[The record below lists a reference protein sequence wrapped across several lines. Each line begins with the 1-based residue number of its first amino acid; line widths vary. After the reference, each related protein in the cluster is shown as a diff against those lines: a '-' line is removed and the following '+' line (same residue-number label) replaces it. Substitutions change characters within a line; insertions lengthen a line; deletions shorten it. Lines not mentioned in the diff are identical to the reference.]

1 MTIKEIETL
10 SGMSRANIRFY
21 EAEGLLAPG
30 RSANGYRDYS
40 RGDLETLKR
49 VKLLRSLRIPLEEIK
64 ALHNNTESLQAA
76 LDRHL
81 DALDKER
88 KQIDRSEEVCREMR
102 LDGVYYQ
109 TLNAQKYLD
118 ALDRPAEEAALA
130 ADVVPEVRAP
140 WRRFFAR
147 GLDLMLY
154 TTVWNLF
161 LVLVC
166 RVNIGR
172 NTTLAGLLGT
182 VVGLVMMYLIEPLL
196 LHWWGTTPGKW
207 VMGLSVSDD
216 EGRRLSCSAGRARTA
231 GALWRGMGLAIPVYE
246 LVRLWKSYQACVQG
260 EGLPWEDESQLILE
274 AKRPWKGP
282 VLACAAVIVS
292 IGALAFSLVAEEA
305 PRHRGGLT
313 AAEFCGNYSRLA
325 DWNHVESD
333 GVLGEDGKWQGAE
346 PDPFTIY
353 MSGWVAPPDFVFT
366 QSDGVVTGVE
376 FRFETRDPEIW
387 PPSFQDQMVLSALA
401 YAGVQDGFW
410 GYLKS
415 RDRLVETI
423 QAHRYE
429 SFSFTV
435 NGVTVTCRVDYSGY
449 AGARDFLVPLA
460 EEEPSYSFVFSMERA
475 E

>member
-1 MTIKEIETL
+1 M
-10 SGMSRANIRFY
+10 
-21 EAEGLLAPG
+21 
-30 RSANGYRDYS
+30 
-40 RGDLETLKR
+40 
-49 VKLLRSLRIPLEEIK
+49 
-64 ALHNNTESLQAA
+64 
-76 LDRHL
+76 
-81 DALDKER
+81 
-88 KQIDRSEEVCREMR
+88 
-102 LDGVYYQ
+102 
-109 TLNAQKYLD
+109 
-118 ALDRPAEEAALA
+118 
-130 ADVVPEVRAP
+130 
-140 WRRFFAR
+140 
-147 GLDLMLY
+147 
-154 TTVWNLF
+154 
-161 LVLVC
+161 
-166 RVNIGR
+166 
-172 NTTLAGLLGT
+172 
-182 VVGLVMMYLIEPLL
+182 
-196 LHWWGTTPGKW
+196 
-207 VMGLSVSDD
+207 
-216 EGRRLSCSAGRARTA
+216 
-231 GALWRGMGLAIPVYE
+231 
-246 LVRLWKSYQACVQG
+246 
-260 EGLPWEDESQLILE
+260 
-274 AKRPWKGP
+274 
-282 VLACAAVIVS
+282 
-292 IGALAFSLVAEEA
+292 
-305 PRHRGGLT
+305 
-313 AAEFCGNYSRLA
+313 
-325 DWNHVESD
+325 ESD